1 MFNRK
6 NLMTLSVISGIVG
19 LVMEVLAYFCFHFRG
34 DEGFHAWQPE
44 AGKPFVTDMIGI
56 FGILMI
62 FACVV
67 FLMIAQVCY
76 PKQKQQTNQ
85 DDTTENK

>member
-19 LVMEVLAYFCFHFRG
+19 LVMEVLAYFCFHFLG

-85 DDTTENK
+85 EDTTENK

>member
-6 NLMTLSVISGIVG
+6 NLMTLAVISGIVAV
-19 LVMEVLAYFCFHFRG
+19 VMEILAYICFHFLG

-56 FGILMI
+56 FGILML

-67 FLMIAQVCY
+67 FVMIAQVCF
-76 PKQKQQTNQ
+76 PKKK
-85 DDTTENK
+85 ENKTEEETKQAE

>member
-19 LVMEVLAYFCFHFRG
+19 LVMEVLAYFCFHFLG

-76 PKQKQQTNQ
+76 PTQKQQTNQ
-85 DDTTENK
+85 ENTTENK

>member
-19 LVMEVLAYFCFHFRG
+19 LVMEVLAYFCFHFLG

-85 DDTTENK
+85 EDTTENQ

>member
-19 LVMEVLAYFCFHFRG
+19 LVMEVLAYFCFHFLG

-85 DDTTENK
+85 EDTSENQ

>member
-19 LVMEVLAYFCFHFRG
+19 LVMEVLAYFCFHFLG

-85 DDTTENK
+85 ENTTQNK

>member
-19 LVMEVLAYFCFHFRG
+19 LVMEVLAYFCFHFLG

>member
-19 LVMEVLAYFCFHFRG
+19 LIVEAIAYFFFHFVTDTG
-34 DEGFHAWQPE
+34 ITGWHEE
-44 AGKPFVTDMIGI
+44 VGKPFVTDMIGI
-56 FGILMI
+56 FGVLLI

-67 FLMIAQVCY
+67 FLMIALVCY
-76 PKQKQQTNQ
+76 PKQKKV
-85 DDTTENK
+85 ENSDCDKAE